1 MPRPPKEK
9 VKLLRIEKRIVK
21 FKDKDG
27 QWVEQEVEVKVYEP
41 KKTTEDV
48 SLAEEIL
55 SSSQYEPST
64 EDDY

>member
-9 VKLLRIEKRIVK
+9 VKVLRVEKKIIK

-27 QWVEQEVEVKVYEP
+27 NEIEQEVEVKVYES
-41 KKTTEDV
+41 KKVTEDH

-55 SSSQYEPST
+55 GNNQFESH
-64 EDDY
+64 DDKDY